1 MPSKR
6 ISTNVTRLS
15 VVALALALV
24 LDGVFLGA
32 IRPTEAA
39 YPGHNGRIF
48 FHSNR
53 VTKTNRSGDYE
64 IFTMRADG
72 SRVRQV
78 THNTVDDFAP
88 SVSADGKT
96 VAFMST
102 RDGNAEIY
110 VMRADGR
117 GQTRLTNSTEDDTAP
132 ALSPDGQTV
141 AFGRRI
147 NNANQIYTI
156 NTDGGG
162 ETAITSDGDNKNP
175 AWSPDGATIA
185 FDRFAA
191 DSSYYDIFTMD
202 PNGGNRA
209 QLTFES
215 SADLRPNW
223 SPDGAQIAFMSNEE
237 TAENADGDFEIFVLQ
252 IPPDSSREI
261 EVTQLTANAEDD
273 YEPVWSPDQT
283 RIAFYRDLGGVN
295 LDVFVMRADGS
306 SEKRLTKNPAE
317 DSDAD
322 WQPHR

>member
-1 MPSKR
+1 MPCKR
-6 ISTNVTRLS
+6 ISTNVARLT
-15 VVALALALV
+15 VVAVALV

-32 IRPTEAA
+32 LGPTEAA

-48 FHSNR
+48 FHSTR
-53 VTKTNRSGDYE
+53 VTKTNRGGDYE
-64 IFTMRADG
+64 VFTMRADG

-78 THNTVDDFAP
+78 THNAVDDFAP
-88 SVSADGKT
+88 SVSANGKKI
-96 VAFMST
+96 AFMST

-110 VMRADGR
+110 VMRADGS

-141 AFGRRI
+141 AFERRI
-147 NNANQIYTI
+147 VNANQIYTI
-156 NTDGGG
+156 GTDGSD
-162 ETAITSDGDNKNP
+162 ETAITSDSTNRNP

-185 FDRFAA
+185 FNRFAA
-191 DSSYYDIFTMD
+191 ESNSNDIFTMD
-202 PNGGNRA
+202 PNGGNQA
-209 QLTFES
+209 PLTFES
-215 SADLRPNW
+215 SNDLRPNW

-261 EVTQLTANAEDD
+261 DVTQLTENAEDD

-283 RIAFYRDLGGVN
+283 RIAFYRDLDGDN

-306 SEKRLTKNPAE
+306 GEKRLTKNPAD

-322 WQPHR
+322 WQPRR